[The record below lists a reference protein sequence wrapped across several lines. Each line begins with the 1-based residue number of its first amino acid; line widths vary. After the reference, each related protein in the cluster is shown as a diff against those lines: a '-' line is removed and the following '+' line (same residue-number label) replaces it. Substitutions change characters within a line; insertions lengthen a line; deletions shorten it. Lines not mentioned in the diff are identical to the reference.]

1 MFRGPAAENPSMEQS
16 RPERRGRAPNP
27 SRQLFGDLVRF
38 AVRSRIREVRAV
50 DTFWHS
56 SSNLGWARWTGED
69 GRLIY
74 CGVRRK
80 HSWITG
86 EMGISPQPLI
96 LDELTLVPTLP
107 SAPTEECRIQ
117 LGMLLHGTDKW
128 WSFGGTEK
136 GLIERLDW
144 IALQMNLRMYSFL
157 ASTAT
162 ARARTADGEDS
173 SAA

>member
-1 MFRGPAAENPSMEQS
+1 MEHPK
-16 RPERRGRAPNP
+16 PERRGRAPNP

-38 AVRSRIREVRAV
+38 AIRGRVRETRAV
-50 DTFWHS
+50 DTMWHS
-56 SSNLGWARWTGED
+56 SANLGWARWAGED

-86 EMGISPQPLI
+86 EMGISQQPLV
-96 LDELTLVPTLP
+96 LDQLTLVPSLTP
-107 SAPTEECRIQ
+107 VPAEECRIQ

-136 GLIERLDW
+136 GLVERLDW

-157 ASTAT
+157 ASTPPPR
-162 ARARTADGEDS
+162 ARATNDEDS